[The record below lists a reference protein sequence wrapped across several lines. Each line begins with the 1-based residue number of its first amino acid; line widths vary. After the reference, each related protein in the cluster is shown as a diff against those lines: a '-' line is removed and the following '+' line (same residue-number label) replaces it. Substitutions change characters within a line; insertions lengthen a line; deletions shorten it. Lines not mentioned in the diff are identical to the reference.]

1 SRTARAK
8 RPHIRPSWIYAVA
21 TAKPIGTK
29 GTAMKTLEEMF
40 PDQNVDAKFE
50 LALMEALLNERLE
63 EFLKDHNCSAAPEDV
78 KELVTR
84 DIVTLF
90 DALTVDDSQS

>member
-1 SRTARAK
+1 
-8 RPHIRPSWIYAVA
+8 
-21 TAKPIGTK
+21 
-29 GTAMKTLEEMF
+29 MKTLEEMF

-78 KELVTR
+78 KDSRHSDPLRCLDGRRLPELSAPKH
-84 DIVTLF
+84 
-90 DALTVDDSQS
+90 DARNSKHSQEARIADVQEYARARVVE

>member
-1 SRTARAK
+1 
-8 RPHIRPSWIYAVA
+8 
-21 TAKPIGTK
+21 
-29 GTAMKTLEEMF
+29 MKTLEEMF

-63 EFLKDHNCSAAPEDV
+63 EFLKDHNCSAAQEDV

>member
-1 SRTARAK
+1 
-8 RPHIRPSWIYAVA
+8 
-21 TAKPIGTK
+21 
-29 GTAMKTLEEMF
+29 MKTLEEMF

-90 DALTVDDSQS
+90 DALTVDDSQG

>member
-1 SRTARAK
+1 
-8 RPHIRPSWIYAVA
+8 
-21 TAKPIGTK
+21 
-29 GTAMKTLEEMF
+29 MKTLEEMF

-63 EFLKDHNCSAAPEDV
+63 EFLKDHHCSAAPEDV

>member
-1 SRTARAK
+1 
-8 RPHIRPSWIYAVA
+8 
-21 TAKPIGTK
+21 
-29 GTAMKTLEEMF
+29 MKTLEEMF

-63 EFLKDHNCSAAPEDV
+63 EFLKDHNCSTAPEDV

>member
-1 SRTARAK
+1 
-8 RPHIRPSWIYAVA
+8 
-21 TAKPIGTK
+21 
-29 GTAMKTLEEMF
+29 MKTLEEMF

-63 EFLKDHNCSAAPEDV
+63 EFLKDHNL

>member
-1 SRTARAK
+1 
-8 RPHIRPSWIYAVA
+8 
-21 TAKPIGTK
+21 
-29 GTAMKTLEEMF
+29 MKTLEEMF

-63 EFLKDHNCSAAPEDV
+63 EFLKDHSCSAAPEDV

>member
-1 SRTARAK
+1 
-8 RPHIRPSWIYAVA
+8 
-21 TAKPIGTK
+21 
-29 GTAMKTLEEMF
+29 
-40 PDQNVDAKFE
+40 
-50 LALMEALLNERLE
+50 MEALLNERLE

>member
-1 SRTARAK
+1 
-8 RPHIRPSWIYAVA
+8 
-21 TAKPIGTK
+21 
-29 GTAMKTLEEMF
+29 MKTLEEMF

-90 DALTVDDSQS
+90 LDGRRLPELSAPKHDARNSKHSQEARIADVQEYARARVVE